1 MKYVCKDTGEI
12 VHTYEDYLKT
22 RHWALF
28 RRMIADRRGWV
39 CEKCGKK
46 IEPACGNGNFLVEI
60 VRRRLNRCRTPQEA
74 HRAVSS
80 VYGIDILPDNVN
92 ESRERVKAL
101 VSDMF
106 PGVDLSVV
114 DRNIICGDSLEI
126 MKKWEED

>member
-1 MKYVCKDTGEI
+1 MGQIKSRKRVQDFGEVYTNPREVNAMCDLI
-12 VHTYEDYLKT
+12 PEDVWDNIDSTFL
-22 RHWALF
+22 
-28 RRMIADRRGWV
+28 
-39 CEKCGKK
+39 
-46 IEPACGNGNFLVEI
+46 EPACGNGNFLVEI
-60 VRRRLNRCRTPQEA
+60 VRRKLNRCRTPQEA
-74 HRAVSS
+74 LRAVSS
-80 VYGIDILPDNVN
+80 VYGIDILPDNVD